1 MIWPHLSCPSGCPIF
16 QSEGLTK
23 CSKATWAWGWRCG
36 QSWEALLCVWEQ
48 ASEAMWPC
56 RHPVPWKEQAV
67 TIPKRGALPAWSLRQ
82 NLRQQKVLGSDT
94 GSPAKT
100 LLQLPV
106 VSEKPS

>member
-1 MIWPHLSCPSGCPIF
+1 M
-16 QSEGLTK
+16 
-23 CSKATWAWGWRCG
+23 
-36 QSWEALLCVWEQ
+36 
-48 ASEAMWPC
+48 
-56 RHPVPWKEQAV
+56 